1 MPFKPR
7 GRKTVSAEE
16 LVICDLIL
24 CFEMKTWCRVLDM
37 LGSDQ
42 EYKVKMLADF
52 YPDFHLTEI
61 SDPLH
66 DRDAKSYE
74 KSYWLVYK
82 SVRLEMFTE
91 KNI

>member
-1 MPFKPR
+1 
-7 GRKTVSAEE
+7 
-16 LVICDLIL
+16 
-24 CFEMKTWCRVLDM
+24 M

-42 EYKVKMLADF
+42 QYKVKMLADF

-82 SVRLEMFTE
+82 SVRWEILQKEIFDEYSRYFQGTGE
-91 KNI
+91 VVKGGDETSNS